1 MGAFIDLTGEKY
13 GKLQVLHRIG
23 TKNDSPLWE
32 CVCDCGNLKEAT
44 ARSLRT
50 GNTRSCGCI
59 HSAQLADRNRNNKV
73 HGGCADYKEERLYGV
88 WHAMKQRCY
97 DSNRK
102 DYENYG
108 GRGIGVCDEWRNDYS
123 TFRDWA
129 YLHGYD
135 PNAAYMNCTL
145 DRINVNG
152 NYCPE
157 NCRFVSM
164 KIQANNRR
172 KRVKRDG
179 NN

>member
-1 MGAFIDLTGEKY
+1 MGQRIDLTGQRFGRLVAIE
-13 GKLQVLHRIG
+13 RIG
-23 TKNDSPLWE
+23 TKWG
-32 CVCDCGNLKEAT
+32 CAVWRCRCDCGKEVSIPT
-44 ARSLRT
+44 NCLRN

-59 HSAQLADRNRNNKV
+59 HSEQLSKRNKSNKI
-73 HGGCADYKEERLYGV
+73 HGGCTDYKEERLYGV

-97 DSNRK
+97 DSKRK
-102 DYENYG
+102 DYANYG
-108 GRGIGVCDEWRNDYS
+108 GRGISVCNEWRNDYS

-129 YLHGYD
+129 YLHGYN

-164 KIQANNRR
+164 KIQAKNRR
-172 KRVKRDG
+172 KRVS
-179 NN
+179 